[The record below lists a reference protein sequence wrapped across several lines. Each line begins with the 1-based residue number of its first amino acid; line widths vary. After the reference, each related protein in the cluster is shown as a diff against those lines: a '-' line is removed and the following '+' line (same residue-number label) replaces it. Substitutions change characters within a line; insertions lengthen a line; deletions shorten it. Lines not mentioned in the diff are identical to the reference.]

1 MHDMS
6 EHFQQDLDRL
16 KQKLPAMAAKAESAV
31 SRALRAFALRD
42 NVLAQSVRDDDVI
55 LDAFEK
61 EIDDLAI
68 GLLTRAPLATDLRL
82 ITVAMKICHNLERV
96 GDEATT
102 IARRVLELNQFPSI
116 TLNIDLPAMAASGLS
131 MLAEALTAFV
141 NGDTTRARKVIPA
154 DKVIDQLNRQLH
166 RELIGRMTTDST
178 IIKPSLCLMTI
189 SKSLERIGD
198 HAKNIA
204 EEVVYLHE
212 GRDIRHATEHRAMD

>member
-1 MHDMS
+1 MPV
-6 EHFQQDLDRL
+6 HFERDLDLL
-16 KQKLPAMAAKAESAV
+16 KQKLLAMAAQAECAV
-31 SRALRAFALRD
+31 SRVIRAFIQRD
-42 NVLAQSVRDDDVI
+42 DAVAQSVRDDDAI

-68 GLLTRAPLATDLRL
+68 RLLTHAPLASDLRL

-102 IARRVLELNQFPSI
+102 IARRVLELNQYPPV
-116 TLNIDLPAMAASGLS
+116 TLTTDLPKMAASGLS
-131 MLAEALTAFV
+131 MLNEALAAFV
-141 NGDTTRARKVIPA
+141 NGDTTRARNVIPA
-154 DKVIDQLNRQLH
+154 DKAIDQLNRLLH
-166 RELIGRMTTDST
+166 RELIGRMTAELEV
-178 IIKPSLCLMTI
+178 IKPSLSLLTV

-212 GRDIRHATEHRAMD
+212 GRDIRHMTEHRALEQ

>member
-1 MHDMS
+1 MPV
-6 EHFQQDLDRL
+6 HFERDLDTL
-16 KQKLPAMAAKAESAV
+16 KQKLLAMAAQAESAV
-31 SRALRAFALRD
+31 SRVIRAFLQRD
-42 NVLAQSVRDDDVI
+42 DVLAQSVRDDDSI

-68 GLLTRAPLATDLRL
+68 RLLTHAPLASDLRL
-82 ITVAMKICHNLERV
+82 ITVAMKLCHNLERV

-102 IARRVLELNQFPSI
+102 IARRVLELNQSPPV
-116 TLNIDLPAMAASGLS
+116 TLNTDLPKMAASGLS
-131 MLAEALTAFV
+131 MLNEALAAFV

-154 DKVIDQLNRQLH
+154 DKEIDQINRQLH
-166 RELIGRMTTDST
+166 RELIERMTAEPEV
-178 IIKPSLCLMTI
+178 IKPSLSLMTI

-212 GRDIRHATEHRAMD
+212 GRDIRHATEHRVPE

>member
-1 MHDMS
+1 MPV
-6 EHFQQDLDRL
+6 HFERDLDTL
-16 KQKLPAMAAKAESAV
+16 KQKLLAMAAQAESAV
-31 SRALRAFALRD
+31 SRVIRAFTQRD
-42 NVLAQSVRDDDVI
+42 DPIAQAVRDDDAI

-68 GLLTRAPLATDLRL
+68 RLLTHAPLASDLRL

-102 IARRVLELNQFPSI
+102 IARRVMELNQSPPL
-116 TLNIDLPAMAASGLS
+116 TLNTDLPSMAASGLS
-131 MLAEALTAFV
+131 MLNEALASFV

-154 DKVIDQLNRQLH
+154 DKAVDQINRQLH
-166 RELIGRMTTDST
+166 RELIERMTAEPEV
-178 IIKPSLCLMTI
+178 IKPSLSLMTI

-212 GRDIRHATEHRAMD
+212 GRDIRHATEHRAPE